1 MYLIYF
7 IPKYIEHTIWKCNWI
22 VRRCL
27 KINFFY
33 VSRLYN
39 TCGCQLNKA
48 GAARVAASVQWWKQ
62 DLLKQVFLINNLE
75 TILESISWQWKWYIS
90 DPIKR
95 LIYMW
100 EILNWYF
107 WKYSIHILLKPI
119 WEDFENE
126 HLSILL
132 FTLNILCHCPSLG
145 LERKLTFSSASMVI
159 HSFLQGIFP
168 NRNWTR
174 VSRIVGRFFTP

>member
-1 MYLIYF
+1 MDLRYKCKTRNYKNPRGEHNCCFLIGAQVSQETRKAVWHSHLF
-7 IPKYIEHTIWKCNWI
+7 KNFSPFVMIHTVKGFSIDNEAELI
-22 VRRCL
+22 FFSL
-27 KINFFY
+27 KFYCFFY
-33 VSRLYN
+33 DSPDVGN
-39 TCGCQLNKA
+39 
-48 GAARVAASVQWWKQ
+48 
-62 DLLKQVFLINNLE
+62 F
-75 TILESISWQWKWYIS
+75 ISGSSAFSKC
-90 DPIKR
+90 
-95 LIYMW
+95 
-100 EILNWYF
+100 NWYF
-107 WKYSIHILLKPI
+107 WKYSIDILLKPI

-174 VSRIVGRFFTP
+174 VSCIVGRFFTP